1 MSGRETTS
9 VHRIGFTKLAGRDSP
24 VPGSYEVNIIFI
36 HGLRGHPQTTW
47 EDNRNE
53 KDERAAT
60 PSKRTIF
67 KKLFDSKRAAS
78 TASNDSD
85 KDIGTSV
92 PKHKVFWPRDFLT
105 EDIPEAT
112 VWTYGYNA
120 DVIGGLFAANNQNSV
135 SQHGRDLAVK
145 LEREVP
151 SEVVDDFSSKVGL
164 PRPIET
170 VESIDANHMDIARCG
185 DKSDIQYR
193 AIVGVLKQ
201 FILTQMPYNRES
213 RFQESALATASATR
227 VIGQVR
233 AAQDEAELSQ
243 SNTLKN
249 KLFIQKTCQK
259 LAVVGLG
266 GVGKTQ
272 VALQLAYW
280 VKETQSEYSIF
291 WVPALSDG
299 SFDQA
304 YTEIARRLDIRI
316 QKDDE
321 LKETVR
327 RHLESE
333 RAGKWLLVVDNADDM
348 DTLFGSPNKP
358 GGIGEHLPE
367 NENGLTLFTTRS
379 REVAV
384 SLVGGDFI
392 DLEEMSS
399 EEAMGFFLKG
409 LTQKPLD
416 HDKAVIMELL
426 QELAHLPLAIAQ
438 AAAYLN
444 TNQIPIKRYL
454 GLLRGAE
461 QDMVGL
467 MSREFRDNTRYSE
480 HWVASAY
487 LNDRRT
493 KDAIEIFE
501 HVVAVRRKT
510 LKEEDHFRLSSEHE
524 LAGAYLDDGRI
535 KDAIEI
541 FKHVVAIR
549 RETLKEEDHSRLT
562 SEHELARAYLDD
574 RRVKDAIEIFDD
586 VVAVR
591 RKTLKEKDHFRL
603 SSEHELA
610 RAYLGDGRIKD
621 AIEIFKHVVAIRRK
635 TLKEEDHFR
644 LASEHV
650 LARAYLDDGRIK
662 DAIEIFEHVV
672 AVRRKNSKEKDHF
685 RLASEHELA
694 RAYLGDRR
702 VKDAIEILVHVTT
715 VKASILDADDQD
727 RVVSQELLTG
737 AYSMLS

>member
-1 MSGRETTS
+1 MSGREATS
-9 VHRIGFTKLAGRDSP
+9 VHRIGFTQLAGRDSHE
-24 VPGSYEVNIIFI
+24 PGSYEINIIFV

-47 EDNRNE
+47 EDSRNE
-53 KDERAAT
+53 KDERTAT

-67 KKLFDSKRAAS
+67 KRLLNPKRAAS
-78 TASNDSD
+78 TASNGSD
-85 KDIGTSV
+85 KEIGKSI
-92 PKHKVFWPRDFLT
+92 PEHKVFWPRDFLT

-145 LEREVP
+145 LEREIP

-185 DKSDIQYR
+185 DKTDIQYR
-193 AIVGVLKQ
+193 AIIGVLKQ
-201 FILTQMPYNRES
+201 FILTQLPYNRKSEV
-213 RFQESALATASATR
+213 QESALAAASATR
-227 VIGQVR
+227 IIGQVT
-233 AAQDEAELSQ
+233 ATQDEAKISQ
-243 SNTLKN
+243 SNYVSKPYYYIPLPRNRRFTGRNTILDTLKN
-249 KLFIQKTCQK
+249 KLFIQKNCQK

-280 VKETQSEYSIF
+280 VKETQSEYSIL

-316 QKDDE
+316 QNDDE

-333 RAGKWLLVVDNADDM
+333 SAGKWLLIVDNADDM

-358 GGIGEHLPE
+358 GGLCEHLPE
-367 NENGLTLFTTRS
+367 NENGLMVFTTRS

-384 SLVGGDFI
+384 SLVGGDLI

-399 EEAMGFFLKG
+399 EEAIAFFLKT
-409 LTQKPLD
+409 LTQKRPD
-416 HDKAVIMELL
+416 QDEAVIKELL

-438 AAAYLN
+438 AVAYLN

-480 HWVASAY
+480 HWLASAY
-487 LNDRRT
+487 LDNRRI

-501 HVVAVRRKT
+501 HVVAIHRK
-510 LKEEDHFRLSSEHE
+510 
-524 LAGAYLDDGRI
+524 
-535 KDAIEI
+535 
-541 FKHVVAIR
+541 
-549 RETLKEEDHSRLT
+549 TLKEEDHSRLT

-574 RRVKDAIEIFDD
+574 RRIKDAIDIFEH

-591 RKTLKEKDHFRL
+591 QKTLKKEDHSRL
-603 SSEHELA
+603 TSEHALA
-610 RAYLGDGRIKD
+610 SAYLADR
-621 AIEIFKHVVAIRRK
+621 
-635 TLKEEDHFR
+635 
-644 LASEHV
+644 
-650 LARAYLDDGRIK
+650 RIK

-672 AVRRKNSKEKDHF
+672 AVRQKTLKEEDHS
-685 RLASEHELA
+685 RLSSEHELA
-694 RAYLGDRR
+694 RAYLDDRR
-702 VKDAIEILVHVTT
+702 IKDAIEIFEHVVAVEKKT
-715 VKASILDADDQD
+715 
-727 RVVSQELLTG
+727 
-737 AYSMLS
+737 